1 MRRALWL
8 LLLAGCAV
16 HPEGEDEE
24 RDRAA
29 RAFAGEEAPEVA
41 PDAPLDLLLRRA
53 YLANGDLRRRWWEWK
68 AAIEE
73 IPQAGSQKAN
83 IGFSFEQM
91 FDGSSTSRA
100 FTTLGV
106 QTDPM
111 GNLVWPGRLSADA
124 KKALEFARAAGFRFD
139 GARLELMSK
148 TRQAWLDFALAAE
161 VVRLQEANAAL
172 AQAILESIE
181 ARVTAGRAPQQ
192 DVLKARTTRD
202 LAADALETARSR
214 VPGRRAALNA
224 LLAREPGAGLTP
236 PSGLP
241 EPRALPHDDAALLA
255 FVAERHP
262 ELKAL
267 AREAAG
273 REEAVRRM
281 RMEWI
286 PELSGGFSFDLNGAA
301 RTLMAMLSAPLLRYE
316 AIRAGVEQA
325 QAELEAARAMRRQA
339 EVDLKSRVIVVFS
352 DFRNVERRIALV
364 DGTLVPRSE
373 QAVDAARAAYA
384 AGQTPV
390 LELLDAQRMR
400 IDLRML
406 RAELRIER
414 EKLLAE
420 IEALAGLHP

>member
-1 MRRALWL
+1 MKRALWFL
-8 LLLAGCAV
+8 LLSGCAI

-29 RAFAGEEAPEVA
+29 RAFADEEAPEVA
-41 PDAPLDLLLRRA
+41 PDASLDLLLRRA
-53 YLANGDLRRRWWEWK
+53 YAANGELRRRWWEWK

-124 KKALEFARAAGFRFD
+124 RKALEFARAAGFRFD
-139 GARLELMSK
+139 GARLELVSK

-161 VVRLQEANAAL
+161 GLRLQESNAAL

-181 ARVTAGRAPQQ
+181 ARVTAGRAPQH

-202 LAADALETARSR
+202 LAADALETARAR

-224 LLAREPGAGLTP
+224 LLAREPGAALDP
-236 PSGLP
+236 PGALP
-241 EPRALPHDDAALLA
+241 DPRPLPHDDAALLG
-255 FVAERHP
+255 FVAARHP

-273 REEAVRRM
+273 REEAVRHM

-339 EVDLKSRVIVVFS
+339 EVDLKSRVIVALS
-352 DFRNVERRIALV
+352 DFRNVERRVHLV

-373 QAVDAARAAYA
+373 QAVEAARAAYTG
-384 AGQTPV
+384 GQTPV

-400 IDLRML
+400 IDLQML

-414 EKLLAE
+414 EKLHAE
-420 IEALAGLHP
+420 IEALAGLPQ

>member
-1 MRRALWL
+1 MRRFLWL
-8 LLLAGCAV
+8 LLLTGCAI

-24 RDRAA
+24 RERAA
-29 RAFAGEEAPEVA
+29 RAFVDGEAADVA

-53 YLANGDLRRRWWEWK
+53 CLANGELRRRWWEWK

-73 IPQAGSQKAN
+73 IPQAGSVKTN
-83 IGFSFEQM
+83 IGFTFEQM
-91 FDGSSTSRA
+91 FDGASTSRA
-100 FTTLGV
+100 FTTLGI

-111 GNLVWPGRLSADA
+111 ANLEWPGRLSTEARR
-124 KKALEFARAAGFRFD
+124 ALEFARAAGFRFD
-139 GARLELMSK
+139 GARLDLVAK
-148 TRQAWLDFALAAE
+148 TRQAWLDFAFAAE
-161 VVRLQEANAAL
+161 AVRLQESNASL

-181 ARVTAGRAPQQ
+181 ARVTAGRAPLQ
-192 DVLKARTTRD
+192 DVLKARSARD
-202 LAADALETARSR
+202 LAGDALETARSR
-214 VPGRRAALNA
+214 VPARRAALNA
-224 LLAREPGAGLTP
+224 LLAREPGAPLSVP
-236 PSGLP
+236 AALP
-241 EPRALPHDDAALLA
+241 EARPLPHDDAALLG

-325 QAELEAARAMRRQA
+325 QAELEAARAMRKQA
-339 EVDLKSRVIVVFS
+339 ELDLRSRVIVVFS
-352 DFRNVERRIALV
+352 DFRNVERRVALV
-364 DGTLVPRSE
+364 EGTLVPRSV
-373 QAVDAARAAYA
+373 QAVDAARAAYSG
-384 AGQTPV
+384 GQTPV
-390 LELLDAQRMR
+390 LELIDAQRMR

-406 RAELRIER
+406 QAELRIER

-420 IEALAGLHP
+420 IEALAGLPQ